1 MTHEVDPK
9 RLAVWTLDAFAHR
22 LAEYCLEVYDQM
34 EHRALFQ
41 SPREAFAQGMLRAGS
56 RTQMLIPY
64 SEDFLI
70 QTRPSTRTG
79 VVKIHQGRG
88 ITVNGLQYWHECM
101 RSPSVAGKSVPV
113 RYEPYNM
120 GFAYAYIDGQWVECI
135 ADAFLQ
141 VHGRSEHEW
150 NLILEEWR
158 EHLRQ
163 HHLKRVTLNGKLL
176 AEFLRELE
184 KDETWQ
190 LQRLRDLEEQ
200 PQREVLLMLG
210 SRPVEAIQEPEQ
222 APIEVDLSTLP
233 TYEVYH

>member
-1 MTHEVDPK
+1 
-9 RLAVWTLDAFAHR
+9 LDSKAANFAHS
-22 LAEYCLEVYDQM
+22 V
-34 EHRALFQ
+34 
-41 SPREAFAQGMLRAGS
+41 
-56 RTQMLIPY
+56 T
-64 SEDFLI
+64 
-70 QTRPSTRTG
+70 
-79 VVKIHQGRG
+79 
-88 ITVNGLQYWHECM
+88 YWQQ
-101 RSPSVAGKSVPV
+101 SVAGTATTERASQANPKPLTLGRHIVIGQKSTSSKETIHTQPLI
-113 RYEPYNM
+113 RYEVGDLLRLTSSAGCPC
-120 GFAYAYIDGQWVECI
+120 GRPFAYAYIDGQWVECI

-184 KDETWQ
+184 KDEAWQ